1 VRGLAAIMVLLD
13 AEGSACISTGILKI
27 EVRQDTLS
35 PTTLFRNHVVTSQ
48 QPKIFT
54 VTGRTGLILG
64 LRLFIER
71 CWFGVW

>member
-54 VTGRTGLILG
+54 SPAARG
-64 LRLFIER
+64 
-71 CWFGVW
+71 